1 MVEPDCLGRD
11 RVRPGS
17 VHLESEG
24 LKQWKIEMQNAKVK
38 MLNPHCEVRDHLMV
52 SIKFEQV
59 TKILGEARAVDSL
72 TLEIKPGELFFLLGP
87 SGCGKTT
94 ALRLVAGFYF
104 PDEGR
109 ILFNERDESRV
120 APHKRNTGMVFQNYA
135 LWPHMDVWSN
145 VAYGLKMRRVPEGE
159 KRERVARALETVQM
173 EDYAERLPNQLSGG
187 QQQRV
192 ALARAL
198 VVDPDVV
205 LLDEPLSNLDA
216 KLRLE
221 MRAQIREIHRK
232 IGRTTIYVTHDQ
244 AEALSMADRIAVMR
258 RGRIVQVG
266 TPRQLYTHPESSFVA
281 EFIGGANLLPGRLE
295 ESGDLLTVR
304 TPFGMV
310 RALNGVKG
318 TNRGDAVFCSVRPE
332 SVRVKPAEES
342 PSEPINRLTAE
353 VQSIMYLGDS
363 EEYCLRLADGVLIR
377 AVDYTPTTRRID
389 VGDRVALEI
398 DPRDVVVL
406 PQEESID

>member
-1 MVEPDCLGRD
+1 
-11 RVRPGS
+11 
-17 VHLESEG
+17 
-24 LKQWKIEMQNAKVK
+24 
-38 MLNPHCEVRDHLMV
+38 
-52 SIKFEQV
+52 
-59 TKILGEARAVDSL
+59 
-72 TLEIKPGELFFLLGP
+72 
-87 SGCGKTT
+87 
-94 ALRLVAGFYF
+94 
-104 PDEGR
+104 
-109 ILFNERDESRV
+109 
-120 APHKRNTGMVFQNYA
+120 MVFQNYA

-145 VAYGLKMRRVPEGE
+145 VAYGLKMRRVSEGE

-198 VVDPDVV
+198 VVEPDVV

-266 TPRQLYTHPESSFVA
+266 TPRQLYMNPESSFVA
-281 EFIGGANLLPGRLE
+281 EFIGGANLLPGTLE
-295 ESGDLLTVR
+295 ESGDLLAVR
-304 TPFGMV
+304 TPFGMM
-310 RALNGVKG
+310 RALSGVKG

-332 SVRVKPAEES
+332 SVQVKPAEEP

-353 VQSIMYLGDS
+353 VQSIMFLGDS

-377 AVDYTPTTRRID
+377 AVDYAPAMRRAD
-389 VGDRVALEI
+389 VGDRVLLEI

-406 PQEESID
+406 PQEEPID